1 LVTEPDER
9 ILIAAAQR
17 DPRYFSE
24 LYEKHFDLVF
34 AFIMARV
41 RDRAAAEDL
50 TSDVFH
56 QALAKLDRYEWRG
69 VPFKAWLLRIATN
82 AIHDRWRAPGPH
94 HELSME
100 NHAEFGVDDGTERRA
115 LIGQLLKRLPEDQRL
130 VVTRRFI
137 DGRTVAEIAKEMRR
151 TEGAVKQLQFRA
163 LQTLRT
169 HMRSHHE

>member
-1 LVTEPDER
+1 LVTEPDEQ

-82 AIHDRWRAPGPH
+82 AIYDRWRAPV
-94 HELSME
+94 
-100 NHAEFGVDDGTERRA
+100 NHREITVESRAEVGVDDGTERRA
-115 LIGQLLKRLPEDQRL
+115 LIGQLLNRLPSDQRL

-137 DGRTVAEIAKEMRR
+137 DGRGIAEIATELGR

-163 LQTLRT
+163 LQTLRM
-169 HMRSHHE
+169 HMRSHDE